1 MNTRDRKK
9 LIIII
14 FAILCIM
21 FIYIVISSIIS
32 NTNRNTSPTSD
43 EKQLSSVERS
53 PYKFSET
60 LNLEVASGLNE
71 ETKSITDKPDFG
83 IFSEL
88 YYDVDIEYVDDTIVM
103 ETPKGGY
110 MTISL
115 YWIDDGLAKRIKEPD
130 FGNIEKFFLNPD
142 ESITAS
148 YSDVTLKNMKN
159 YMNELSALGFN
170 DVVLNNQNKKKD
182 FYYYSAK
189 NKDDITVSLN
199 YEKGNFVI
207 SVFK

>member
-1 MNTRDRKK
+1 MNARDRKK
-9 LIIII
+9 LIIIVC
-14 FAILCIM
+14 AILSLM
-21 FIYIVISSIIS
+21 FIYIVVSSIIS
-32 NTNRNTSPTSD
+32 NTSRNTSPTSD
-43 EKQLSSVERS
+43 EKRLSSVERS

-71 ETKSITDKPDFG
+71 ETKSTTDKPEFG
-83 IFSEL
+83 LFREL

-142 ESITAS
+142 ESITAN
-148 YSDVTLKNMKN
+148 YSDVTLKNMEN